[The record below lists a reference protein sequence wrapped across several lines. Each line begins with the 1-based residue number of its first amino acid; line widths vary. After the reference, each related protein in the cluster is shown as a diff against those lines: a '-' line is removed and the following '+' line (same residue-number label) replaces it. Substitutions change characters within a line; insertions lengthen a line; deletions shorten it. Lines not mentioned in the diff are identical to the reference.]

1 MPLLSFFVRRFLTG
15 TVARGLTG
23 FLARRLRLSPGSANI
38 AFVVLTELLAR
49 ASEKPGRFPSG
60 GRPSKRR

>member
-15 TVARGLTG
+15 TVARALTG
-23 FLARRLRLSPGSANI
+23 FLSRRLRLSPGVSNI

-49 ASEKPGRFPSG
+49 ASEKPGRFPQG